1 MEERIVIQQK
11 PPKSP
16 VLAAILSVCFP
27 GTGALYNGQIGKGIL
42 YIILLAGLITMQDH
56 AHGAQPFVALL
67 LAGFYIF
74 QIIESI
80 NVAKA
85 INEAALRGKPT
96 PTSTAV
102 VPEIAGPQGS
112 IFWGA
117 VLVVLGGV
125 LLLANFDVISY
136 ESVFDLWPLAV
147 IGIGLK
153 LVADYY
159 LKSKKEN

>member
-11 PPKSP
+11 PPKST
-16 VLAAILSVCFP
+16 VLAAILAVIFP

-42 YIILLAGLITMQDH
+42 YIVLFAGLITMQDH
-56 AHGAQPFVALL
+56 GGQPFVALL

-80 NVAKA
+80 NTAKA
-85 INEAALRGKPT
+85 INQAALAGKPEAAPAALL
-96 PTSTAV
+96 
-102 VPEIAGPQGS
+102 PEIAGPQGS

-125 LLLANFDVISY
+125 LLLANFDVLSY
-136 ESVFDLWPLAV
+136 ETIFDLWPLAV
-147 IGIGLK
+147 IGLGLK
-153 LVADYY
+153 LVADYF

>member
-1 MEERIVIQQK
+1 MEERIIIQQK

-16 VLAAILSVCFP
+16 ALAAILSVIFP

-42 YIILLAGLITMQDH
+42 YIILFAGLITIQDH
-56 AHGAQPFVALL
+56 GGQPFVALL

-80 NVAKA
+80 NTSKA
-85 INEAALRGKPT
+85 INEAVAGGKPV
-96 PTSTAV
+96 PTSTAM

-136 ESVFDLWPLAV
+136 GTIFDFWPLAV
-147 IGIGLK
+147 IGLGLK
-153 LVADYY
+153 LIADYF
-159 LKSKKEN
+159 LKSKKEE

>member
-1 MEERIVIQQK
+1 MEERIIIQQK

-16 VLAAILSVCFP
+16 VLAAILSAIFP
-27 GTGALYNGQIGKGIL
+27 GIGALYNGQIGKGIL
-42 YIILLAGLITMQDH
+42 YIVLFAGLVTIQDP
-56 AHGAQPFVALL
+56 GPQPFVGLL
-67 LAGFYIF
+67 IAGFYIF

-80 NVAKA
+80 NTSKA
-85 INEAALRGKPT
+85 INQAALSGKPE
-96 PTSTAV
+96 PVPTAV
-102 VPEIAGPQGS
+102 IPEIAGPQGS

-136 ESVFDLWPLAV
+136 ETVFDLWPLAV

-153 LVADYY
+153 LVADYFI
-159 LKSKKEN
+159 KSKKEN

>member
-16 VLAAILSVCFP
+16 VLAAILSVVFP
-27 GTGALYNGQIGKGIL
+27 GTGAFYNGQIGKGIL
-42 YIILLAGLITMQDH
+42 YIVLFAGLITMQDH

-80 NVAKA
+80 NTAKA
-85 INEAALRGKPT
+85 INEAALRGQPA
-96 PTSTAV
+96 PTSSAV
-102 VPEIAGPQGS
+102 VPEIVGPQGS
-112 IFWGA
+112 VFWGA

-136 ESVFDLWPLAV
+136 ESIFDFWPLAV
-147 IGIGLK
+147 IALGLK
-153 LVADYY
+153 LVADYF
-159 LKSKKEN
+159 LKSKKEA